1 MDEPKGE
8 RGHFPDSLPK
18 AHPANCDMTED
29 VQWSECD
36 CMHGVEL
43 NCAPG
48 PMSCVEVLTFNTS
61 LGDLT
66 WSIGSLQRQSR

>member
-18 AHPANCDMTED
+18 ARPANCDMTED
-29 VQWSECD
+29 TQWSECD
-36 CMHGVEL
+36 RMHGVEL
-43 NCAPG
+43 NCALAPI
-48 PMSCVEVLTFNTS
+48 SCVEVLTFNTP

-66 WSIGSLQRQSR
+66 WSRGSLQRQSR